1 MKGDSLGATGLG
13 LCPKLLKFSSCGP
26 KIAVKDFV
34 AEVPTEFKRRLFIG
48 GKGSSKVLANQ
59 GLDPHEELIVSN

>member
-34 AEVPTEFKRRLFIG
+34 AELPTEFKRRLFICFMPAG
-48 GKGSSKVLANQ
+48 FARCDSPRGRHSRAY
-59 GLDPHEELIVSN
+59 P